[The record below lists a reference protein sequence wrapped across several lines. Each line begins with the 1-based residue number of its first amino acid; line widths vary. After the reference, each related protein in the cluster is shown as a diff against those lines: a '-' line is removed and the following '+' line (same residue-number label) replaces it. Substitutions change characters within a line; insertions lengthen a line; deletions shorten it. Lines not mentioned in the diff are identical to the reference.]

1 MQRHRLCA
9 IVGILFSFLSVIPA
23 FGQGAVAEING
34 TAADQTGAILPG
46 ATITITDEATGL
58 VRTAIS
64 NESGR
69 FVIAAVTPGRY
80 TVKAELSG
88 FQTQAQTGIVAAVGQ
103 AITLNFTLL
112 VGTLT
117 DTVTVTGEA
126 PLIEVT
132 QSQLGQNISQA
143 DIENLPMQGREQFAL
158 LQLVPG
164 LTPNLQPGSFEGA
177 AYNANGRDTGSNL
190 FLVDGQYNKD
200 DRTMT
205 FPQSRVTVDSMAE
218 FQVLTHEY
226 GAEYGGASGVIV
238 NAITKSGTNQFHGR
252 LFSYLQDDRLNA
264 TNYFLKLKGEKNPDS
279 GSKVFGGN
287 IGGPI
292 IRNKAFWFFNYEYNH
307 SEEALNL
314 SFPPAAAPLAVSF
327 SDVYNV
333 HLKNYFV
340 RGDYQFSPSNTVHG
354 TLIYGPNDGI
364 GENAEAERSTR
375 EGFRHER
382 AAPEVLASFHWTSV
396 IGTRLVNEVKVG
408 TTKEALWIGDGRMF
422 NEDFNDVPFDIKAR
436 AWTGLRGIDPLDF
449 GSAQQHP
456 DYLAGPRASNPG
468 GNKLT
473 ANVFSEQITYTPS
486 NHTFKFGWAASQN
499 NGLSIV
505 AANQIGTFEFLGNQ
519 PFNPAVAST
528 YPTRFRIRLGEMF
541 IPIDTWRT
549 NVYAADKWQIAGK
562 LTLNLGVRY
571 DYDANTPRTKD
582 GFAPRLGAVYAPN
595 ARTAFRVGF
604 GKFYEYPPTAVISN
618 LYAGRVISPVFVF
631 DTGEDTSPTRGVL
644 PAHPCLLAQGRDGMA
659 VMSAACRAQL
669 VTAQNQLAGG
679 GFVNTE
685 PVLPGNRELG
695 FLYQLNA
702 GFEREVFPGVAVVVD
717 YVGSRG
723 RDQTGRIDIN
733 EPRLLANGLIGRPG
747 PAVFD
752 PDGSRVPASARTA
765 NFQRVLEYTTSDV
778 FNSKYDALEVSMERR
793 LANRWSGRL
802 SYTLSK
808 AHDVN
813 AVFNTGG
820 AAIVEKRVNDDL
832 NPRLDYGLT
841 NFDNRHT
848 LAAGGSWN
856 AWRDLGLGATFRYY
870 SGNPV
875 NETTGVDGNRDRDGA
890 NFDRPV
896 RGIDDATLPIR
907 SPLDANGM
915 AIRNGLKGEDKML
928 LDLRLQYVHRVQGE
942 RTVGLFWEIYNATN
956 RVNFANPIGNRRSAD
971 FLRTIVAD
979 EARSMQLGV
988 RLTF

>member
-1 MQRHRLCA
+1 MRRCVTWVVVLVLLA
-9 IVGILFSFLSVIPA
+9 VPA
-23 FGQGAVAEING
+23 FGQAVAEVNG
-34 TAADQTGAILPG
+34 SAADQTGSVLPG
-46 ATITITDEATGL
+46 VTITITEETTGL

-64 NESGR
+64 NDTGR
-69 FVIAAVTPGRY
+69 FVLPAVTPGRY
-80 TVKAELSG
+80 TVSAELAG
-88 FQTQAQTGIVAAVGQ
+88 FQGQARTGIVVAVGQ
-103 AITLNFTLL
+103 AITLNFTLPI
-112 VGTLT
+112 GTLT
-117 DTVTVTGEA
+117 DQVTVSGSA

-132 QSQLGQNISQA
+132 QSQLGQNISQT

-164 LTPNLQPGSFEGA
+164 LTPTLQPGSFEGA

-238 NAITKSGTNQFHGR
+238 NAITKSGTNQYHGR
-252 LFSYLQDDRLNA
+252 LFSYFQDESLNA
-264 TNYFLKLKGEKNPDS
+264 TNYFLKQAGEKNPNS
-279 GSKVFGGN
+279 GVKVYGGN
-287 IGGPI
+287 MGGPI
-292 IRNKAFWFFNYEYNH
+292 VKNKAFWFFNYEYNH

-314 SFPPAAAPLAVSF
+314 SFPAAAAPLAVSF

-364 GENAEAERSTR
+364 GENAESERTTK

-382 AAPEVLASFHWTSV
+382 AAPELLGSFHWTSV
-396 IGTRLVNEVKVG
+396 IGTRMVNEVKVG
-408 TTKEALWIGDGRMF
+408 TTKEALWIGDGRMY
-422 NEDFNDVPFDIKAR
+422 NDQFNDVPFDIASR
-436 AWTGLRGIDPLDF
+436 TWTGLRGVDPLDF

-468 GNKLT
+468 GNDLT
-473 ANVFSEQITYTPS
+473 ANVYSEQITYTPS
-486 NHTFKFGWAASQN
+486 NHTLKFGWAGSQN
-499 NGLSIV
+499 KGLSIV
-505 AANQIGTFEFLGNQ
+505 AANQIGTFEFLGNA
-519 PFNPAVAST
+519 PFNPAVVST

-541 IPIDTWRT
+541 IPINTWRT
-549 NVYAADKWQIAGK
+549 NAFVADKWQVGSR

-571 DYDANTPRTKD
+571 DYDANTPNTKD

-595 ARTAFRVGF
+595 EKTAFRVGL
-604 GKFYEYPPTAVISN
+604 GKFYEYPPTAIISN

-644 PAHPCLLAQGRDGMA
+644 PTNPCLLPQGRDGRA
-659 VMSAACRAQL
+659 VMSPACRAQL
-669 VTAQNQLAGG
+669 VTAQNQLAAG
-679 GFVNTE
+679 GFINTE
-685 PVLPGNRELG
+685 PVLEGNRRLG
-695 FLYQLNA
+695 FLYQINA
-702 GFEREVFPGVAVVVD
+702 GVEREVFPGLAVIVD

-723 RDQTGRIDIN
+723 RDQTGRVDIN
-733 EPRLLANGLIGRPG
+733 EPRLLANGRIGRPG
-747 PAVFD
+747 PAGFD
-752 PDGSRVPASARTA
+752 PDGTRIPASARNA
-765 NFQRVLEYTTSDV
+765 NFQRVLEYTTGAA
-778 FNSKYDALEVSMERR
+778 FNSDYNALEVSLDRR
-793 LANRWSGRL
+793 YANRWSGRL

-808 AHDVN
+808 ARDVN
-813 AVFNTGG
+813 ANAGTNG

-848 LAAGGSWN
+848 LSAGGNWN

-875 NETTGVDGNRDRDGA
+875 NETIGVDANGDRDGN

-896 RGIDDATLPIR
+896 RGVNDATLPIR

-915 AIRNGLKGEDKML
+915 AIRNGLKGQEKML
-928 LDLRLQYVHRVQGE
+928 LDLRLQYVQRVQGDQ
-942 RTVGLFWEIYNATN
+942 TVGLFWEIYNATN
-956 RVNFANPIGNRRSAD
+956 RANFANPTGNRRSSD
-971 FLRTIVAD
+971 FMRLITAD
-979 EARSMQLGV
+979 EARSMQIGV
-988 RLTF
+988 RYT